1 MLLVD
6 LNVLCELEIIRLI
19 QTKFKSFES
28 AKSTETNI
36 DSENFKIKWLNF
48 YSRDMLEY
56 KEKSY
61 KMIWR
66 GGFVARGEGDWLSEL
81 CQDLRY
87 KSYDI
92 SSMLSMEG
100 LNAF

>member
-36 DSENFKIKWLNF
+36 DSENL
-48 YSRDMLEY
+48 
-56 KEKSY
+56 
-61 KMIWR
+61 
-66 GGFVARGEGDWLSEL
+66 
-81 CQDLRY
+81 
-87 KSYDI
+87 
-92 SSMLSMEG
+92 
-100 LNAF
+100 

>member
-1 MLLVD
+1 MCYLLHCCLDEFKDDLSDFMLLVD

-56 KEKSY
+56 RKKSY
-61 KMIWR
+61 KMI
-66 GGFVARGEGDWLSEL
+66 
-81 CQDLRY
+81 
-87 KSYDI
+87 
-92 SSMLSMEG
+92 
-100 LNAF
+100 